1 MDSTLGGERK
11 FQVLTWSGAPNFLR
25 QWHKKL
31 LLRPNGW
38 GLRLYAAFTDDAKRL
53 ADTELM
59 EELIIERGYLAI
71 LTALMSKYKPYLEA
85 VEPSKEAP
93 RNPSSGK
100 SEFTRRKKHIG
111 RLRNI

>member
-1 MDSTLGGERK
+1 M
-11 FQVLTWSGAPNFLR
+11 
-25 QWHKKL
+25 
-31 LLRPNGW
+31 
-38 GLRLYAAFTDDAKRL
+38 YAAFTDDAKRL

-100 SEFTRRKKHIG
+100 SEFTRRKKTYWKASEH
-111 RLRNI
+111 LMERNLKKIAEFLLIQIELDSVEVVGIL